1 VGETLRVEATGE
13 SVSEA
18 KWSALRQLQRLAPA
32 LDTSTVSFQV
42 ISEGQRGLLGVGYE
56 PAHVAAV
63 VVAERGTPPA
73 SAPQHEPLEPATRLR
88 SLLEQV
94 TTALDIDCRIEVSFE
109 DGILTGTCLGSADE
123 LGLLIGR
130 HGQTLDALQLLAA
143 AMLRGDRDERLEV
156 VVDAAGYRARRR
168 RRLEEIAE
176 ESAEQARRTGARV
189 SLEPMSAAER
199 KIIHTSLEAVSGIA
213 TSSEGVEPDRYVVV
227 DPA

>member
-1 VGETLRVEATGE
+1 LT
-13 SVSEA
+13 
-18 KWSALRQLQRLAPA
+18 
-32 LDTSTVSFQV
+32 
-42 ISEGQRGLLGVGYE
+42 
-56 PAHVAAV
+56 
-63 VVAERGTPPA
+63 
-73 SAPQHEPLEPATRLR
+73 PQHQPTEPATRLR
-88 SLLEQV
+88 TLLEQV
-94 TTALDIDCRIEVSFE
+94 TTALEIDCRIEVSLE

-176 ESAEQARRTGARV
+176 ESAEHARRTGARV

-199 KIIHTSLEAVSGIA
+199 KIIHTSLEAVSDIA